1 MKRLL
6 LSLALL
12 TNIAVA
18 SPHLA
23 TADADTFVPELAQ
36 KALSLD
42 IAGAEPFGQQT
53 FAVRDSGHLLGVMV
67 PGKGLL
73 RADMNACFI
82 GWSRDGES
90 LTNLVPTIGFNRFD
104 GEACEDV
111 KGVGVISSPGDRE
124 VKIAVIYT
132 ATTLVETS
140 LVAVVLAYD
149 PQSRSLLV
157 DNALSQ
163 RVNNA
168 SIDSVPKIRRFYA
181 AHPANTATFDS
192 KKYLARIT
200 AWCEEG
206 NVDCNDVTL
215 DSRSKL
221 NGKGILLQG
230 KTVNVHCPDVCD
242 FRGYAFENADYT
254 YTFITNDFERWT
266 MNISKGDQVTD
277 SVEGTMR

>member
-1 MKRLL
+1 MKRVL
-6 LSLALL
+6 LSLALF
-12 TNIAVA
+12 TNVAAA
-18 SPHLA
+18 SPHLVA
-23 TADADTFVPELAQ
+23 ADADTFTPALAE

-53 FAVRDSGHLLGVMV
+53 FAVRDNGHLLGVMV

-90 LTNLVPTIGFNRFD
+90 LANLLPTIGFERFN

-111 KGVGVISSPGDRE
+111 KGVGVISPPGDNE

-149 PQSRSLLV
+149 PQSRSLVV

-163 RVNNA
+163 RVNDA
-168 SIDSVPKIRRFYA
+168 SMDSIAKIRRFYA
-181 AHPANTATFDS
+181 THPESTGIFDS
-192 KKYLARIT
+192 PKYIARIT
-200 AWCEEG
+200 TWCEEG
-206 NVDCNDVTL
+206 NLDCDDVTL
-215 DSRSKL
+215 DSKSKIS
-221 NGKGILLQG
+221 GKSIFLHGS
-230 KTVNVHCPDVCD
+230 TVNVNCPDVCD
-242 FRGYAFENADYT
+242 FRGYKFENNGYLYYFVD
-254 YTFITNDFERWT
+254 NDVGGLTLDIFKDGKV
-266 MNISKGDQVTD
+266 ID
-277 SVEGTMR
+277 SVDGTLR

>member
-1 MKRLL
+1 MKRVL
-6 LSLALL
+6 LSLALF
-12 TNIAVA
+12 TNVAAA
-18 SPHLA
+18 SPHLVA
-23 TADADTFVPELAQ
+23 ADADTFTSALAE

-53 FAVRDSGHLLGVMV
+53 FAVRDNGHLLGVMV

-90 LTNLVPTIGFNRFD
+90 LANLLPTIGFERFN

-111 KGVGVISSPGDRE
+111 KGVGVISPPGDNE

-149 PQSRSLLV
+149 PQSRSLVV

-163 RVNNA
+163 RVNDA
-168 SIDSVPKIRRFYA
+168 SMDSIAKIRRFYA
-181 AHPANTATFDS
+181 GHPENTATFDS
-192 KKYLARIT
+192 QKYTARIT
-200 AWCEEG
+200 SWCEEG
-206 NVDCNDVTL
+206 NVGCDDVTL
-215 DSRSKL
+215 DSKSKRS
-221 NGKGILLQG
+221 GKSILLHG
-230 KTVNVHCPDVCD
+230 KTININCPDVCN

-266 MNISKGDQVTD
+266 MNITKGEQVID
-277 SVEGTMR
+277 SVEGTFH